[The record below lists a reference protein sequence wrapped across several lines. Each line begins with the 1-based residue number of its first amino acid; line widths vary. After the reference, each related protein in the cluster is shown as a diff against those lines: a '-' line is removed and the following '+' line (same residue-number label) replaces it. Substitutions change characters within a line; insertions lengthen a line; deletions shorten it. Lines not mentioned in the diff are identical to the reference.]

1 MTAAGNVTGP
11 DQQPSPSD
19 HDSPGPVAGCVT
31 CTGSVPLMAE
41 TPKDDVHMRVK
52 ILRRKGTGTVVLVY
66 PSTLDEHRPALET
79 LGRGARPAAGHD
91 DLAMKRTGSGP
102 PQSCYVVTTEEQR
115 RRWGLPDL
123 AARGL
128 ARVVTESQALEMLHE
143 PGAWSAATELPA
155 DPEAVAAPSD
165 AERDTSG
172 LAAVREIVAS
182 GPRVDRV
189 LAALESGVLPRLVCD
204 TLRRALLQSVESGKE
219 AVEEA
224 LDRAAMAVALPW
236 RTLGPVRFD
245 PAHLKQALDRT
256 HGGLDRVKTQLIE
269 VLAASP
275 QTRGVLTVE
284 APRRGEDVETASS
297 ALVVLPRTCGT
308 ATRVPCLVGP
318 EGTGKTSLAVAVAEA
333 LGCAHVRVALD
344 EHHTEQVIR
353 GKEGAAPGRIV
364 RGLRKAGV
372 RNPAFILE
380 LLDEV
385 KPEVAGA
392 LLDVLEPVV
401 GSAFQDRYLQVRFD
415 LSSVLWIVT
424 AADPKA
430 IPEQMRT
437 RLEVIELS
445 DYTEQEK
452 LHIADS
458 CSPPR
463 PERRSMA
470 ATSTERSRGS
480 CSGPGC
486 RPFGT
491 TTCGTRRPRCCSR
504 RASTRGPSWKP
515 SGTRRSA

>member
-1 MTAAGNVTGP
+1 M
-11 DQQPSPSD
+11 
-19 HDSPGPVAGCVT
+19 
-31 CTGSVPLMAE
+31 
-41 TPKDDVHMRVK
+41 
-52 ILRRKGTGTVVLVY
+52 
-66 PSTLDEHRPALET
+66 
-79 LGRGARPAAGHD
+79 
-91 DLAMKRTGSGP
+91 
-102 PQSCYVVTTEEQR
+102 VTTEEQR

-123 AARGL
+123 AACGL
-128 ARVVTESQALEMLHE
+128 ARVVNESRALELLYE
-143 PGAWSAATELPA
+143 LGDWSAAAGLLA
-155 DPEAVAAPSD
+155 DAEAVAAPSD
-165 AERDTSG
+165 AEPDTSG
-172 LAAVREIVAS
+172 LAAVRDLVAS

-224 LDRAAMAVALPW
+224 LAR
-236 RTLGPVRFD
+236 GPVRFD

-256 HGGLDRVKTQLIE
+256 HGRLDRVKTQLIE

-284 APRRGEDVETASS
+284 APRRGEDVETASL

-353 GKEGAAPGRIV
+353 GKEGVAPGRIV

-385 KPEVAGA
+385 KPEVADA

-401 GSAFQDRYLQVRFD
+401 GSAFQDRLPPVAVRFVGGLVD
-415 LSSVLWIVT
+415 HDGGRSEGDSRADAHAPGGDRAAGLHRTGEAGHRRT
-424 AADPKA
+424 ASA
-430 IPEQMRT
+430 
-437 RLEVIELS
+437 EV
-445 DYTEQEK
+445 
-452 LHIADS
+452 
-458 CSPPR
+458 
-463 PERRSMA
+463 
-470 ATSTERSRGS
+470 RSR
-480 CSGPGC
+480 
-486 RPFGT
+486 
-491 TTCGTRRPRCCSR
+491 
-504 RASTRGPSWKP
+504 
-515 SGTRRSA
+515 